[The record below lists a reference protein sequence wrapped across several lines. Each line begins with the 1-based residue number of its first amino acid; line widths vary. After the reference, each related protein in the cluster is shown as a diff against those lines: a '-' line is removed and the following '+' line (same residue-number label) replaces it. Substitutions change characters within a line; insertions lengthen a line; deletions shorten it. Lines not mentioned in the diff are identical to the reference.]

1 MRDDRLDAAF
11 DAWVQAQTAA
21 LDVVRQAAGVPES
34 DVDLAE
40 GYRWVTRLTRLILDW
55 IVEKS
60 DPLHPQLFDLQD
72 EYKKL
77 LVDNPD
83 VHYTFCVLDDT
94 RTYRLLGLRGDSAYL
109 GMTFGTPF
117 GQGPVGGRTGTQTQ
131 THIDEFELG
140 PNGEVDILI
149 APAASMPDPRPHN
162 AVVLEP
168 GTAQLAIRETYFEKH
183 PDRFARLR
191 VELVP
196 EPGEVVP
203 HPILSSEELAS
214 KLEFAAMFLTFVGGT
229 AMQMWHD
236 AESNMNT
243 FGGQAGSAH
252 VAAQEDEVRSHSNA
266 EMTYHGGR
274 FKLHPG
280 QALMV
285 TVHEPDK
292 PFLYWGLTLTSP
304 WMESF
309 DYRYATT
316 ALNNKT
322 ATARAGRLLAH
333 GDRTV
338 GSGGGELARHR
349 RPARGVHA
357 RALGPGRRTTAPDSR
372 GGRHR
377 GSRLAVAADASTPT
391 PTPTPTPS
399 DGLSWGG
406 SGPPAPASRSRR
418 GRRRRGTTRSR
429 PAPGRARRPARLP
442 PRSGRS
448 R

>member
-1 MRDDRLDAAF
+1 M
-11 DAWVQAQTAA
+11 
-21 LDVVRQAAGVPES
+21 
-34 DVDLAE
+34 
-40 GYRWVTRLTRLILDW
+40 TRLTRLILDW

-94 RTYRLLGLRGDSAYL
+94 RSYRLLGYRGECAYL

-131 THIDEFELG
+131 THIDDFELG

-149 APAASMPDPRPHN
+149 APASAMPDPRPRN
-162 AVVLEP
+162 SVVLEP

-203 HPILSSEELAS
+203 HPILSTDELAS

-229 AMQMWHD
+229 AMQMWRD

-266 EMTYHGGR
+266 EMTYHGGTLPPR
-274 FKLHPG
+274 TWSGPG
-280 QALMV
+280 G
-285 TVHEPDK
+285 H
-292 PFLYWGLTLTSP
+292 G
-304 WMESF
+304 
-309 DYRYATT
+309 
-316 ALNNKT
+316 
-322 ATARAGRLLAH
+322 ARARQAVPLLGADADLTVDGELRLPLRHDGAQQQDGAALAGRVMAH
-333 GDRTV
+333 GDRAV
-338 GSGGGELARHR
+338 RPRGGELARHR
-349 RPARGVHA
+349 RPARGLHA
-357 RALGPGRRTTAPDSR
+357 RALGPGRRPAAPDGR
-372 GGRHR
+372 GGRHQ
-377 GSRLAVAADASTPT
+377 GSRSRHRSRSGAVSR
-391 PTPTPTPS
+391 S
-399 DGLSWGG
+399 GGVLSSGG
-406 SGPPAPASRSRR
+406 SGPPGSSSRCRR
-418 GRRRRGTTRSR
+418 DR
-429 PAPGRARRPARLP
+429 
-442 PRSGRS
+442 
-448 R
+448 